1 MIFHGKILKGGWNC
15 PSALIA
21 ARTTLYP
28 PSICC
33 QRCILPVAYMCTDF
47 HRITIVIP
55 VSLTLNTRSGGFGCS
70 SYCLRDFEGFA
81 RIFLFEIRCRF
92 SGVTAFL
99 WRTNRGSLE
108 RQNVLMTYKK
118 IMFCSPC
125 RRYEPNGRLIRFLK
139 LTDKP
144 FASSHFTSSHKT
156 FRQQIICTLPAPPPN
171 ETLTTVLHPSFWKCV
186 LIFQSLKCCA
196 RYFEVFW
203 GYEAPPPSFFILIV
217 LIAFLLPLSIV
228 FLNYAAVFSVSF
240 MSFWN
245 TQHDATMLWK
255 PYSRPGPNM
264 GQLWRLRMPANITS
278 WKLRRLCTFTEDT
291 TRPFHEHCFGI
302 RIITKM

>member
-203 GYEAPPPSFFILIV
+203 GYEAPPPIIFYLNCSNSFSPPPFHC
-217 LIAFLLPLSIV
+217 FLKLRGSVFGQLHV
-228 FLNYAAVFSVSF
+228 FLK
-240 MSFWN
+240 
-245 TQHDATMLWK
+245 H
-255 PYSRPGPNM
+255 
-264 GQLWRLRMPANITS
+264 
-278 WKLRRLCTFTEDT
+278 T
-291 TRPFHEHCFGI
+291 TRCNHALKTLFKTW
-302 RIITKM
+302 TKYGPVVKVAHACQHHLVKVAKVMYLYGRHNEAFSWALLRYKNYY